1 MDKLEQLYLSKKKF
15 IILINLIK
23 ELNYYEGTIS
33 KYNFYIGVLK
43 EYLISGN
50 IKILSKIII
59 DNFSFR

>member
-15 IILINLIK
+15 IILIK

-43 EYLISGN
+43 EYLISVN

-59 DNFSFR
+59 NNFSFR